1 MISERDCR
9 VSDGK
14 GLSKIFNEHFLNIT
28 KTLDPKPSVIFTTT
42 SLLEIIETF
51 QSHPSHS
58 KAGVRPS
65 LNKIFSLGKEK
76 CEMKLDSLRDNEVR
90 KVILNMAEKRPS

>member
-14 GLSKIFNEHFLNIT
+14 RLSKIFNEHFLNIT

-58 KAGVRPS
+58 RERPALTKYFPWERRS
-65 LNKIFSLGKEK
+65 VK
-76 CEMKLDSLRDNEVR
+76 
-90 KVILNMAEKRPS
+90 

>member
-1 MISERDCR
+1 MEKGNYSNKRMIPERDCR

-14 GLSKIFNEHFLNIT
+14 RLSKIFNEHFLNIT

-58 KAGVRPS
+58 RSKT
-65 LNKIFSLGKEK
+65 
-76 CEMKLDSLRDNEVR
+76 
-90 KVILNMAEKRPS
+90 